1 MNSVP
6 LLGHPVSALP
16 FIIAY
21 HFHFCKHFFK
31 NRLSFLSLAI
41 AAVLCYT
48 VINIQKEKEF
58 MIMTEHPLIARI
70 TAIAKDCG
78 AYQVGIVPTHGLTV
92 YPEVRA
98 MCEKNTCRGY
108 GATWAC
114 PPAVGPIED
123 CLAKV
128 KRYDTLLLFTGKYEL
143 EDSFDYEGM
152 VDGMKRFQTLAA
164 AIDHRLKNELEDYL
178 MLSNEGCHKCKTCTY
193 PDAPCRFPDEL
204 HPSLEAF
211 GFNVSE
217 LACLGGINYINGP
230 NTVTYF
236 GGVCVIST

>member
-1 MNSVP
+1 MGAGKAYV
-6 LLGHPVSALP
+6 LQVSEIP
-16 FIIAY
+16 FDGGLRA
-21 HFHFCKHFFK
+21 FCEANLCGNY
-31 NRLSFLSLAI
+31 NRN
-41 AAVLCYT
+41 Y
-48 VINIQKEKEF
+48 
-58 MIMTEHPLIARI
+58 
-70 TAIAKDCG
+70 
-78 AYQVGIVPTHGLTV
+78 
-92 YPEVRA
+92 
-98 MCEKNTCRGY
+98 
-108 GATWAC
+108 AC
-114 PPAVGPIED
+114 PPSVGSAQELIER
-123 CLAKV
+123 AK
-128 KRYDTLLLFTGKYEL
+128 TYENALVFQTVSAL

-204 HPSLEAF
+204 HPSIEAF